1 MPHGGL
7 DAAEAKLVG
16 ALVKARARET
26 NSFGVAACCELIDG
40 PAAGI
45 TKAHHLGHLVEG
57 LARSVVASA
66 TQMNVVTDAVH
77 AIEQCMPTGR
87 KQSDVRKWN
96 FMFEMDGQQMGFE
109 MIDADV
115 GNARA
120 KRHALDQGK
129 ADEQRPDQAGSVSD
143 GDAVQLLQF
152 HICFL

>member
-26 NSFGVAACCELIDG
+26 NSFGVAAFCELIDD

-45 TKAHHLGHLVEG
+45 TKAHHLGHVVEG
-57 LARSVVASA
+57 LAGGVGASA
-66 TQMNVVTDAVH
+66 AEMNVVTDAVH
-77 AIEQCMPTGR
+77 AIEQCMPAGR
-87 KQSDVRKWN
+87 KQRDVGKRN

-115 GNARA
+115 GNARP
-120 KRHALDQGK
+120 KRHALD
-129 ADEQRPDQAGSVSD
+129 
-143 GDAVQLLQF
+143 
-152 HICFL
+152 